1 MWKARPV
8 VGTCVGGIQD
18 QIVDGESG
26 ILVGDPRDL
35 AAFGAALT
43 RLLKDPECAGSMG
56 KAARERVL
64 ERFTSVRSLLDYLA
78 LIRRVV
84 PVADVQRAA

>member
-1 MWKARPV
+1 
-8 VGTCVGGIQD
+8 
-18 QIVDGESG
+18 
-26 ILVGDPRDL
+26 
-35 AAFGAALT
+35 
-43 RLLKDPECAGSMG
+43 MG

-84 PVADVQRAA
+84 PVTDVQRAA